1 MAVVTRRATPRPLP
15 VERAEGQLRRMA
27 DLAGASLLLVAALP
41 LIVLGA
47 ALVLA
52 GSGRPVFFGHVR
64 VGRDGRPFRCWKLRT
79 MRPGAELQLE
89 RDPRLAE
96 RHAAN
101 GFKLP
106 LREDPRITGVG
117 RWLRRTHLD
126 ELPQLANV
134 LGGSMSL
141 VGPRPVV
148 LPELG
153 EYGAAADE
161 LLSVRPG
168 IFGAWTSRGAARP
181 PYPERARIE
190 LAYVRTRSL
199 AQDLRIL
206 ARSIPV
212 VLRGQ
217 GA

>member
-15 VERAEGQLRRMA
+15 ASRASGPLRRAA
-27 DLAGASLLLVAALP
+27 DIAGAATLLALASP
-41 LIVLGA
+41 LLALGA
-47 ALVLA
+47 LAVLV
-52 GSGRPVFFGHVR
+52 GSGRPILFGHVR
-64 VGRDGRPFRCWKLRT
+64 VGLRGRSFRCWKLRT

-89 RDPRLAE
+89 RDHALAE

-106 LREDPRITGVG
+106 LHEDPRITRVG

-126 ELPQLANV
+126 ELPQLVNV
-134 LGGSMSL
+134 LAGSMSL

-148 LPELG
+148 ARELA
-153 EYGAAADE
+153 EYGAAAEE
-161 LLSVRPG
+161 LLTIRPG
-168 IFGAWTSRGAARP
+168 IFGAWTSHGPARP
-181 PYPERARIE
+181 PYPERARLE
-190 LAYVRTRSL
+190 LAYVRTRS
-199 AQDLRIL
+199 ARGDLGIL
-206 ARSIPV
+206 ARSVVV